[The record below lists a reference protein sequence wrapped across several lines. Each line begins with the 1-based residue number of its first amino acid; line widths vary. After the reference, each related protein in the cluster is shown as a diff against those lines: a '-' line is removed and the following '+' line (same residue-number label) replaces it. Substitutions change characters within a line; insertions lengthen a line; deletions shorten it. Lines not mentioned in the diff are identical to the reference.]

1 MRNRIMP
8 NDTVKHRPSGEIWVV
23 CGVNHESGSL
33 VPMGYPFPS
42 IAKVEDCELIER
54 HYEAEPQSEEQ
65 IKALQAHGLTGY
77 IDVLSAYLNHPS
89 YKPEAVAIVA
99 SWGGGWE
106 HVSVSLARRCP
117 TWEEMCM
124 IKDIFWGEE
133 ECVVE
138 YHPPRSQYVN
148 RHPYCLHLW
157 KKIGEEFETPP
168 KEYVG

>member
-1 MRNRIMP
+1 MTKGAQHGTTYTR
-8 NDTVKHRPSGEIWVV
+8 KS
-23 CGVNHESGSL
+23 
-33 VPMGYPFPS
+33 
-42 IAKVEDCELIER
+42 ER
-54 HYEAEPQSEEQ
+54 HQDRLLERSHE
-65 IKALQAHGLTGY
+65 
-77 IDVLSAYLNHPS
+77 
-89 YKPEAVAIVA
+89 IVA